1 MSIAEYKIVKERV
14 ENAAKIVKQKEKAIN
29 TYTPSDLGKE
39 ACVCRHTESLP
50 SYGEWEYKID
60 IDVDKHCPE
69 FDKIRGCLKKKCPM
83 YAKYQ
88 EYQTAKRTYDE
99 ELKSIYDFP
108 LLALIN
114 PPRMI

>member
-1 MSIAEYKIVKERV
+1 MDY
-14 ENAAKIVKQKEKAIN
+14 
-29 TYTPSDLGKE
+29 P
-39 ACVCRHTESLP
+39 
-50 SYGEWEYKID
+50 GEWEYKID

-88 EYQTAKRTYDE
+88 EYQNAKRTYDE